1 MQSEKLT
8 ELNHYRLLGNSGLRV
23 SPLCLGTMTFGTEW
37 GFGAD
42 KEESRKIFEL
52 YVERGGNFI
61 DTANGYTDGTSET
74 FLGEFIESR
83 REQFVVATKYTI
95 NMRKGDPN
103 AGGNHRKSIVQ
114 SVEASL
120 KRLRTDYIDLYWLHC
135 WEYRTPIEEVM
146 RALDD
151 LVRAGKVL
159 YLAISDTPA
168 WKVAQGNTIADFRG
182 WTPFIALQVHYNL
195 LDRAAERDLIPMAQE
210 LGLGVMPWSPLANGV
225 LTGKHNGGQEP
236 QAGESYRGSIVAN
249 MLTEKN
255 LAIAAE
261 VQNIAKEIGRSPAQ
275 VSLNWLL
282 QKPGVVSTILGA
294 RTLSHLEDNLGC
306 LEFVLT
312 AEQMQHL
319 DKVSQI
325 ELGFPHDFLASE
337 GIKRVINGG
346 TTISS

>member
-1 MQSEKLT
+1 MQSEKLA
-8 ELNHYRLLGNSGLRV
+8 ELNHYRLLGRSGLRV

-61 DTANGYTDGTSET
+61 DTANGYTDGASET
-74 FLGEFIESR
+74 FLGEFMESAR
-83 REQFVVATKYTI
+83 DQFVVATKYTI

-120 KRLRTDYIDLYWLHC
+120 KRLKTDYIDLYWLHC
-135 WEYRTPIEEVM
+135 WEFRTPIEEVM

-168 WKVAQGNTIADFRG
+168 WKVAQGNTIAALRG

-195 LDRAAERDLIPMAQE
+195 IDRTVERDLIPMAQE

-225 LTGKHNGGQEP
+225 LTGKHNKSQNS
-236 QAGESYRGSIVAN
+236 QAGESNRGNIVADI
-249 MLTEKN
+249 LTEKN

-261 VQNIAKEIGRSPAQ
+261 VQNIAKEIERSPAQ
-275 VSLNWLL
+275 VALNWLL
-282 QKPGVVSTILGA
+282 QKPGVVSPILGA
-294 RTLSHLEDNLGC
+294 RTLTHLEDNLGC
-306 LEFVLT
+306 LDFILT
-312 AEQMQHL
+312 PEQMQHL
-319 DKVSQI
+319 DTVSQI
-325 ELGFPHDFLASE
+325 ELGFPHDFLARD
-337 GIKRVINGG
+337 GIKQVISGG
-346 TTISS
+346 TTIN